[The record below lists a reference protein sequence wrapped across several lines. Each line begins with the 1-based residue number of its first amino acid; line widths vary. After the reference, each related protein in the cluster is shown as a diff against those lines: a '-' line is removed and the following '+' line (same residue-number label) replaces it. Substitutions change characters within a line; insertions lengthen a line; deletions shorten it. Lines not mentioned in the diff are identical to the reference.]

1 MKVTVLG
8 KDKLRKRLSMDTL
21 ESKKLKRS
29 PPNTIINKL
38 HEKNRQIYINDS
50 MWKFKLETFQT
61 RQLIREYNKLC
72 SDTKMESSPQAGAQI
87 DVAIRGMSNPRLL
100 LAIELKATAKIVVKR
115 QGHSSQFFNVFD
127 KSCDGALLATLF
139 SFDESGQIHAIL
151 HIFIRS
157 ISRLHRLIKS
167 MGYEESTWPATSF
180 RILYR
185 LTMNEQTGLI
195 TSITF
200 RPDTVHLFSR
210 LGDDCAVWR
219 IQHTQDQWELIAKTA
234 KKWQTNDSSISWDT
248 FSTLSTTTA
257 LGDKHEI
264 IAKKIILSLLPQK
277 KFELKPSTTVTG
289 SPEDFIL
296 GSVHDDFTNIT
307 TQVRTIR
314 HKDPSRQPS
323 IGLQYKR
330 NGKKIN
336 YTSET
341 VCDVMVGVKSCDM
354 QNGDVKRQWNAPH
367 GTHVVL
373 LLLDSQKSPL
383 QERIGELTV
392 LSFSPCDLLQNIIYL
407 DKQERIINFE
417 SATKLVDCLY
427 RQKCKQVPKEPST
440 HDFQTASMGSYMEA
454 FISSTKGNE
463 ELVDSMCVQCTQCL
477 ERYAHFGSACIQTTS
492 NGKDNLICICCSMDI
507 TLKHP
512 TIQAAP
518 KINRDE
524 LTTWIATN
532 GTNLHGICF
541 SCDVEL
547 NYLDSQNATD
557 HTLCKTCIE
566 PNTGEG
572 SCKMMNRVLA
582 EETVARMLCHFSV
595 PLFKEVIDFART

>member
-1 MKVTVLG
+1 
-8 KDKLRKRLSMDTL
+8 
-21 ESKKLKRS
+21 
-29 PPNTIINKL
+29 
-38 HEKNRQIYINDS
+38 
-50 MWKFKLETFQT
+50 
-61 RQLIREYNKLC
+61 
-72 SDTKMESSPQAGAQI
+72 MESSPCAGAQI
-87 DVAIRGMSNPRLL
+87 DVAIRETSNPRLL
-100 LAIELKATAKIVVKR
+100 LPIELKAAAHIVVKR
-115 QGHSSQFFNVFD
+115 QGHLTQFFNVFD
-127 KSCDGALLATLF
+127 KKSCDGALLATLF
-139 SFDESGQIHAIL
+139 SYDESGHMHAIL
-151 HIFIRS
+151 HILIRS
-157 ISRLHRLIKS
+157 KSRLHRLIKS
-167 MGYEESTWPATSF
+167 MGYEAATWPATSF

-185 LTMNEQTGLI
+185 LTMNERTGFL
-195 TSITF
+195 TSISL
-200 RPDTVHLFSR
+200 RPDTAQLFSM
-210 LGDDCAVWR
+210 LGDDCVVWR

-289 SPEDFIL
+289 SPEDFVL

-307 TQVRTIR
+307 TQVRTIK
-314 HKDPSRQPS
+314 HKHRAPAHQPS
-323 IGLQYKR
+323 IGLQYRRDGKR
-330 NGKKIN
+330 IN

-373 LLLDSQKSPL
+373 VLLDSQKSPL
-383 QERIGELTV
+383 QEKIGELTV

-440 HDFQTASMGSYMEA
+440 HDFQTASMGSYMRA
-454 FISSTKGNE
+454 FVSSTEENE
-463 ELVDSMCVQCTQCL
+463 ELFDSMCVQCTQCL
-477 ERYAHFGSACIQTTS
+477 ERCAHFGSACIQRTS
-492 NGKDNLICICCSMDI
+492 DEKDNLLCICCSMDM
-507 TLKHP
+507 TLNKHP
-512 TIQAAP
+512 EIQAAP
-518 KINRDE
+518 KINREE
-524 LTTWIATN
+524 LVTWIATN